1 MVYQLQRAK
10 DAQLSASQDLTG
22 DKNTTPDKSFKV
34 IRPTYTENMD
44 LSALI
49 AACEEI
55 CESLDGTVKT
65 DVLSVPTAKA
75 SPGGLHSKSTVSIV

>member
-1 MVYQLQRAK
+1 
-10 DAQLSASQDLTG
+10 
-22 DKNTTPDKSFKV
+22 
-34 IRPTYTENMD
+34 MD

-75 SPGGLHSKSTVSIV
+75 SPGGLHSKSTVSIVYNICFQEKIAIGRLFRGFVLVCVHVCAF